1 MKKYWDSLR
10 PLEKRLFVG
19 IASIFFVVLNFWFV
33 FPHFS
38 DWTNVQ
44 NRMRDARAKLA
55 KYETEIAKKA
65 SYLKTIKEL
74 SGEGMDVPAEEQA
87 NQFQRTFQMQAGQ
100 TGVNIVTT
108 GKQTS
113 KTNQFFLELTQNV
126 GVQSGERQLVDFLY
140 NLGSGASQIRVRDMS
155 LHPDPSRQQ
164 LVANLK
170 LVASY
175 QKATGKPGTG
185 VKLAANSPNP
195 TAR

>member
-19 IASIFFVVLNFWFV
+19 IAAVFFIVLNFWFV

-38 DWTNVQ
+38 DWSNVQ
-44 NRMRDARAKLA
+44 KRMADARAKLV
-55 KYETEIAKKA
+55 KFETEIAKKPT
-65 SYLKTIKEL
+65 YMKMIKDL
-74 SGEGMDVPAEEQA
+74 AGEGMDVPADDQA
-87 NQFQRTFQMQAGQ
+87 NQFQRTFQIQAGQ
-100 TGVNIVTT
+100 SGVNITTT

-113 KTNQFFLELTQNV
+113 KTNQFFLELTENV
-126 GVQSGERQLVDFLY
+126 GVQSGEKQLVDFLY
-140 NLGSGASQIRVRDMS
+140 SLGSGTSQIRVRDMS
-155 LHPDPSRQQ
+155 LHPDPARQQ

-175 QKATGKPGTG
+175 QKATGKPGSPS

-195 TAR
+195 PR